1 MLEIM
6 FGAMCLII
14 FVTLVILVCKL
25 VNWVMANFVVKNL
38 LILLIPVAIV
48 IAIIWFGITH

>member
-1 MLEIM
+1 MIEIM